1 VAVIERLAQRK
12 GARGQ
17 FRFAGE
23 AKTLIPARE
32 EFVLAKSHR
41 GLHVLARNEADLR
54 MPLERLHATYGSDL
68 VIREQ
73 KLGEPVME
81 VRIGLEKRYLPEVR
95 SALWRRNANASEEY
109 DGPDYCVLRFEA
121 PASDLLGLPVELAD
135 LTSGRLSHQIVLT
148 RYQ

>member
-1 VAVIERLAQRK
+1 MIERLAQRK

-23 AKTLIPARE
+23 AKALIPARH
-32 EFVLAKSHR
+32 EFVLAKSHK
-41 GLHVLARNEADLR
+41 GLHVLARNEKDVR
-54 MPLERLHATYGSDL
+54 MPLDMLQATYGSDVL
-68 VIREQ
+68 VRVQ
-73 KLGEPVME
+73 TLGEPVME

-109 DGPDYCVLRFEA
+109 AGPHYCVLRFEA
-121 PASDLLGLPVELAD
+121 PASALLGLPMELAD

-148 RYQ
+148 RYR